1 MDRLTEEGNPFTC
14 FQRTPSTNEKLG
26 FGALDQSQALILAIF
41 KSPANLAFQISV
53 IDRSMTLPKSPHP
66 DLFETLKN
74 VIDRSMT
81 LFEDVKNVID
91 QSMTLFEE
99 TKIVI
104 DRSMTFYERV
114 LLTGHEKVSLN
125 GH

>member
-1 MDRLTEEGNPFTC
+1 
-14 FQRTPSTNEKLG
+14 
-26 FGALDQSQALILAIF
+26 
-41 KSPANLAFQISV
+41 
-53 IDRSMTLPKSPHP
+53 MTLS
-66 DLFETLKN
+66 
-74 VIDRSMT
+74 
-81 LFEDVKNVID
+81 EDVKNVID

>member
-1 MDRLTEEGNPFTC
+1 
-14 FQRTPSTNEKLG
+14 
-26 FGALDQSQALILAIF
+26 
-41 KSPANLAFQISV
+41 
-53 IDRSMTLPKSPHP
+53 MT
-66 DLFETLKN
+66 F
-74 VIDRSMT
+74 
-81 LFEDVKNVID
+81 FEDVKNVID